1 MKYVASHKCQAGSDS
16 VTVLSNPIRF
26 GSIEH
31 VMHYFRKKDDERSP
45 ILSFPEKGKGYLI
58 IAKINGTSFV
68 YGIREEK

>member
-1 MKYVASHKCQAGSDS
+1 
-16 VTVLSNPIRF
+16 
-26 GSIEH
+26 
-31 VMHYFRKKDDERSP
+31 MHYFRKKDDERSP